1 MRNEIFKKMKK
12 QNNVF
17 GNLILG
23 DYEQEIEDS
32 IPNDYKPI
40 YLSKKEK
47 ENFAKVAE
55 KHELYQTSKRI
66 NIRIKNEDLIA
77 IPDSR
82 GISTGFC
89 RTYPCCSGSSARL
102 CRRICAATGQRAC
115 SWAAQILLR
124 IPCRFSS
131 GTTGGRRNAPL
142 T

>member
-66 NIRIKNEDLIA
+66 NIRIKNEDLIKVKA
-77 IPDSR
+77 KAKESNIPYQTLL
-82 GISTGFC
+82 ISVIHKYAKGDVKV
-89 RTYPCCSGSSARL
+89 SL
-102 CRRICAATGQRAC
+102 
-115 SWAAQILLR
+115 
-124 IPCRFSS
+124 
-131 GTTGGRRNAPL
+131 
-142 T
+142 